1 MPGFTDYPTLFGK
14 SRSGY
19 LSKAAPDFDT
29 AAEILGIMDMVRTS
43 DAENPDLEASPRI
56 IGLIKRLKGLFE
68 QNAGMYRREQ
78 PRGFTP
84 MQPIYST
91 GAFGTTAEH
100 HGIYVGYGVVLE
112 VSAETCAS
120 NLRERP
126 RSQFLQQCF
135 GVTRL
140 SEFGKSVVSGQQQ
153 YHRILVDAD
162 NNEVLA
168 RFDRAIALLEEHRAG
183 WDYDIL
189 RHNCQHATNM
199 VVHNKDK
206 MAGLVSLRSMFSW
219 LTAGYG
225 CKMPGEERERAPVR
239 TVLDS

>member
-1 MPGFTDYPTLFGK
+1 MSGFRDYPLLLGK
-14 SRSGY
+14 SSSGY
-19 LSKAAPDFDT
+19 LSKAALGFDT
-29 AAEILGIMDMVRTS
+29 AAEILGIMDMVSTS
-43 DAENPDLEASPRI
+43 DAKNPDLEASPRI
-56 IGLIKRLKGLFE
+56 IGLIKRLQDLYVANKGK
-68 QNAGMYRREQ
+68 YTKEQ
-78 PRGFTP
+78 PLGLRP

-120 NLRERP
+120 NLLKRP
-126 RSQFLQQCF
+126 RSQHLQQCF

-140 SEFGKSVVSGQQQ
+140 SEFGKSVVTGQQQ
-153 YHRILVDAD
+153 YHRILVSAD
-162 NNEVLA
+162 YDEVIA
-168 RFDRAIALLEEHRAG
+168 RFGRAIELLKKHEAG

-189 RHNCQHATNM
+189 RHNCQHATNI

-206 MAGLVSLRSMFSW
+206 MAGLVPLRSMFSW

-225 CKMPGEERERAPVR
+225 CEMPGEERERAPVR
-239 TVLDS
+239 TLFD